1 MQIQVDS
8 QPYASIDTEAIVT
21 YVFDADNKLEG
32 ALAEI
37 DGKMNG
43 HLAALISSGEI
54 TGKPLEMVLVHFPGG
69 LGAKRL
75 LLIGAGKAA
84 KFVVGDLRKIAGTA
98 VRYLKSRGV
107 KKFVFLAREGE
118 RGPDAAQAVT
128 EGVLVADF
136 ESDKYRT
143 QKPSDKKVREMESVS
158 LAGFDS
164 GLGADLNSAIDHG
177 RIIAESQNFARDLIN
192 EPSNRLTPRML
203 AARAEAMAKEV
214 GLGVE
219 ILDDRKITELK
230 MGALLGVA
238 QGSVEPPRVIVL
250 RYEPP
255 SPRPGGPVLGL
266 VGKAVTFDTGGISI
280 KPADNMEKMKYDM
293 GGGATMLGAMRAIAL
308 LKPSVSVIAVI
319 PATENMPGGRAQK
332 PGDVQVAMSGKTIEV
347 INTDAEGR
355 MVLADGLTYAKKL
368 GVTHIIDAATLTG
381 AIQVA
386 LANIHVGAFG
396 TPREYLDQFLESA
409 KSAGEKMWPMP
420 IDDEYQEMIKSN
432 IADIRNTG
440 SGKGGGAITGAWF
453 IKEFAEDTP
462 WIHLDIA
469 ATCWIDEGRPWLAKG
484 PTGVA
489 IRSIV
494 DFALKL

>member
-8 QPYASIDTEAIVT
+8 QPYASIQSEALVT
-21 YVFDADNKLEG
+21 YIFDADNKLEG

-37 DGKMNG
+37 DSKMNG

-54 TGKPLEMVLVHFPGG
+54 AGKALEMVLVHFPDG

-75 LLIGAGKAA
+75 LLIGAGKPA
-84 KFVVGDLRKIAGTA
+84 KFDVGDLRKIAGTA

-118 RGPDAAQAVT
+118 RGPAAAQAVT

-164 GLGADLNSAIDHG
+164 GLGADLNSAIEHG

-192 EPSNRLTPRML
+192 EPSNRLTPLML

-219 ILDDRKITELK
+219 VLDDRKITELK

-250 RYEPP
+250 RYEPQ

-355 MVLADGLTYAKKL
+355 MVLADGLTYARKL